1 YKNTTMK
8 KFTTLL
14 VALVFA
20 LPMFSQTTIYLN
32 TGGSSLWNQGSAK
45 FVVWYWNDSGTSGP
59 SDFMTLV
66 SGETDIYKTTVSISD
81 VTGVKFL
88 RLDASTTSF
97 TSWESSAIWNK
108 TDAQTFGSDNCF
120 TITTWNSGSWDE
132 DDNTEYCGG
141 SWSTYTEASY
151 SISVDAPE
159 AAFVNEA
166 FTITATPSGFTNP
179 TTTFDVTTPNAPES
193 TTCTMPY
200 TPTETGTYSFT
211 VTATEGENS
220 ATKTV
225 DVVIYEVPTNEI
237 TVKAYRPTD
246 WTNDMYIHY
255 WYEYGASSVPTAMTN
270 EGDGWYSY
278 TFTRYFGTEVNAI
291 FINGSEWNNGQ
302 TDNVEGITTNTCY
315 TLTAVTDANY
325 AVTIS
330 NCPSTDVTGVEQ
342 VTKSQ
347 FEVIGNNGRIYINGE
362 GDAQLRIFNITGQMV
377 VNTTFTSTFEYQLQK
392 GIYVVYLNNS
402 AQKVSVY

>member
-1 YKNTTMK
+1 MK

-32 TGGSSLWNQGSAK
+32 TGGSSFWNQGDAK
-45 FVVWYWNDSGTSGP
+45 FVVWYWNDSGTAGP

-81 VTGVKFL
+81 VTGVIFK
-88 RLDASTTSF
+88 RLDAATTSY
-97 TSWESSAIWNK
+97 TSWDDSAIWNR
-108 TDAQTFGSDNCF
+108 TDNETPGSNNYF
-120 TITTWNSGSWDE
+120 TVESWGDAGYS
-132 DDNTEYCGG
+132 TG

-151 SISVDAPE
+151 SISVEAPE

-179 TTTFDVTTPNAPES
+179 TTTFDVTTPNAPKS
-193 TTCTMPY
+193 TTCDMPY

-211 VTATEGENS
+211 VTATEGTNS
-220 ATKTV
+220 ASKTV

-246 WTNDMYIHY
+246 WTSDMHIHY
-255 WYEYGASSVPTAMTN
+255 WYDYGGSSVPTAMTN

-278 TFTRYFGTEVNAI
+278 TFTRYFGSEVNVI
-291 FINGSEWNNGQ
+291 FVNGSEWNNGQ
-302 TDNVEGITTNTCY
+302 TENVEGITTSTCY
-315 TLTAVTDANY
+315 TLTADADGGNHTVTA
-325 AVTIS
+325 T

-402 AQKVSVY
+402 TQKISVY